1 MNYVIIVTM
10 TIMIIFINNRTSWD
24 RDSAK
29 DRWIRKLLAT
39 DAGGD

>member
-10 TIMIIFINNRTSWD
+10 TIMIIFINRTSWD
-24 RDSAK
+24 RDGAK